1 MSNCSDFLMLK
12 EDHTLGNL
20 LSVYLKM
27 APHVMM
33 AAYKIGHPN
42 VPEVQLRVQTDGTIT
57 PREALMTV
65 CKQLVAMYGQLGREF
80 QKELALRQY
89 ADQGENAG
97 GNCPVALLVVPVSAL
112 GCWLVGDAAHHADVV
127 PVQQDLVEFGVVARV
142 VATKQ
147 ISSWI
152 SEAVLEV
159 PSLQLGDV
167 FENHVY
173 GEERVGLAA
182 PHTEGK
188 ELRSHDVLSGYLVL
202 AAVLVASD
210 VFQGPAGR
218 GRRLSSEL
226 QWGCDGY
233 CVFTPWR
240 RPSVV
245 LRKANEILTF
255 SRSESCWRRR
265 GAFPM
270 SFTPSLSILFIAV
283 TIPAASDS
291 CENEFPKNCTPR
303 LASAAAAS
311 EGSSVALPAI
321 LADTNVLGEFSASQ
335 RPEAVLDSGFTAIP
349 PATRITTTTT
359 ISSTAATEGVAT
371 EGQKGAAT
379 DIAAKPKQEDIPD
392 VAVPFTPLD
401 YKIPHQVFQAARRA
415 PEGSPESFWTYRLY
429 QGPGE
434 NGALGSKVKV
444 HYCTTARTTEE
455 VVTKYFLNEK
465 VVGFDLEWMAYANKY
480 ASARQNVSLIQLASP
495 TRIGL
500 FHVAIFP
507 KDDEFAT
514 PTLKEFMQNPAITK
528 VGVSIK
534 GDCTRLSNYLQ
545 IETRGQFELSHLYRL
560 VKYSESGEHKS
571 INKKLVSLSTQVNEY
586 LGLPMYK
593 GDVRTGDWTKRLDMP
608 QIIYSSSDVYAGVH
622 LYAILNHRRQKLDPV
637 PDLPHHAE
645 LNRPIPFITR
655 AVAKKQEAVT
665 EAIVVEDDPVLDVQS
680 VAEAQVALDS
690 APVADQTSVVSK
702 HPPKPKVTRRK
713 TPVAKAALDVESSV
727 QLDATPSPSV

>member
-1 MSNCSDFLMLK
+1 MSNCSDFLLLK

-97 GNCPVALLVVPVSAL
+97 GNPP
-112 GCWLVGDAAHHADVV
+112 GMGAAHHADVV
-127 PVQQDLVEFGVVARV
+127 PVQQDLLEFGVVARV
-142 VATKQ
+142 VAAK
-147 ISSWI
+147 IS
-152 SEAVLEV
+152 
-159 PSLQLGDV
+159 
-167 FENHVY
+167 NHVY
-173 GEERVGLAA
+173 GEGRVKLAVS
-182 PHTEGK
+182 HTEGK

-218 GRRLSSEL
+218 S
-226 QWGCDGY
+226 
-233 CVFTPWR
+233 PWR
-240 RPSVV
+240 RPFVV
-245 LRKANEILTF
+245 FRKANEIFTF

-265 GAFPM
+265 GTFPM

-283 TIPAASDS
+283 TEPTASDS

-321 LADTNVLGEFSASQ
+321 VSTTDVFGELSAAQ
-335 RPEAVLDSGFTAIP
+335 RPEAVLDSVTAIP
-349 PATRITTTTT
+349 TAARITTTTT
-359 ISSTAATEGVAT
+359 ATSSATATEGVAT
-371 EGQKGAAT
+371 EGQKGDAA

-415 PEGSPESFWTYRLY
+415 PEGSAESFWTYRLY

-434 NGALGSKVKV
+434 NGALDSKVKV
-444 HYCTTARTTEE
+444 HYCRSAQTTER
-455 VVTKYFLNEK
+455 VIKQYFKDEK
-465 VVGFDLEWMAYANKY
+465 VVGFDLEWMAYASKY

-500 FHVAIFP
+500 FHVAVFP
-507 KDDEFAT
+507 KNDEFAT
-514 PTLKEFMQNPAITK
+514 PALKEFMQNPAITK

-560 VKYSESGEHKS
+560 VKYSESGEHKK

-593 GDVRTGDWTKRLDMP
+593 GDVRTGDWTKYLNLS

-637 PDLPHHAE
+637 PDIPHHAE
-645 LNRPIPFITR
+645 LNLPIPFI
-655 AVAKKQEAVT
+655 APAAAKKQKVVT
-665 EAIVVEDDPVLDVQS
+665 EAVVVEEDPVLEVQT
-680 VAEAQVALDS
+680 VVEAQVALES
-690 APVADQTSVVSK
+690 APAADQTSVVSK
-702 HPPKPKVTRRK
+702 PSPKPKATRRK
-713 TPVAKAALDVESSV
+713 TPVAKATLDFESSA
-727 QLDATPSPSV
+727 QLPRDGRRM